1 MTSFEMTAL
10 KYNLMEPFQAY
21 PDFQIMDYFVIRTL
35 QSVFQSDASPT
46 QRPMTYYV
54 ESPQAIS
61 GLFSNIAYAKCK
73 YITDK
78 ILKTAQNIK
87 ECGPGLMCHCTS
99 YKMAIHA
106 T

>member
-1 MTSFEMTAL
+1 MQSL
-10 KYNLMEPFQAY
+10 SIQAY

-73 YITDK
+73 I
-78 ILKTAQNIK
+78 ILSNAISYQ
-87 ECGPGLMCHCTS
+87 EARFAF
-99 YKMAIHA
+99 YKMPNHA

>member
-1 MTSFEMTAL
+1 MIPTM
-10 KYNLMEPFQAY
+10 FQAY

-73 YITDK
+73 SIFLNNC
-78 ILKTAQNIK
+78 LKALHYQVVWI
-87 ECGPGLMCHCTS
+87 
-99 YKMAIHA
+99 
-106 T
+106 

>member
-1 MTSFEMTAL
+1 MQSL
-10 KYNLMEPFQAY
+10 PFQAY

-73 YITDK
+73 LIFNTFVSNAVSYQEDQFTFSKMPNQLDK
-78 ILKTAQNIK
+78 MQL
-87 ECGPGLMCHCTS
+87 
-99 YKMAIHA
+99 
-106 T
+106 